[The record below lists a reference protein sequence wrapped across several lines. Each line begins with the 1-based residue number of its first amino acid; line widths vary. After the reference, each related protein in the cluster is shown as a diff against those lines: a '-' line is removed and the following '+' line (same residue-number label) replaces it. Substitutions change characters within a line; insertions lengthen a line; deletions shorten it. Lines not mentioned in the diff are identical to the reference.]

1 LKRIRHLAPWAA
13 ATLAV
18 GGIAAALLLA
28 GGSGPA
34 FVPVGGLQLRG
45 GTAAPSKQLRSA
57 LGWCG
62 TDAVADD
69 RHPDAV
75 AGRQIH
81 VIYAFPSDGADR
93 FATLAGPIASDV
105 AAMDAW
111 WRREDPSR
119 SPRFDLYAFPG
130 CAQGAGQLD
139 LSRVQL
145 EQPAGFYVDT
155 STRAARVIFELDRTF
170 ADPAKKYLVYYDG
183 PVDEPRLCGQSSL
196 VPDQGG
202 RYAYA
207 VVYAQA
213 CRADIGTGVVTAN
226 VAVHELT
233 HNLGAVPY
241 GGPPDACPGDSAHVC
256 DDPDDLMYP
265 YTRGQGLNAV
275 KLDTGH
281 NDYYEH
287 GQGWWD
293 IHNSSWLAHLDAPHH
308 ALNVSFGKS
317 TGSGQVTSDLPGIAC
332 PPTCSISWD
341 EGSAVT
347 LTATAGDSSRF
358 AGWSG
363 ACSSDPCS
371 VTLVTDQTAVAL
383 FAAQVDLKVVVR
395 QGAKAKGTVTSTPTG
410 ILCPP
415 TCTYTLDKGTRIRL
429 TATPG
434 PRSVFAG
441 WSGSCTGKTTCVVPM
456 LAASTVTATF
466 AASRPATGRA
476 LPLCKRGQKPTK
488 SKPCRR

>member
-1 LKRIRHLAPWAA
+1 LTRIRHVVPWAA

-18 GGIAAALLLA
+18 AGIAAALVLT
-28 GGSGPA
+28 GGSGPP
-34 FVPVGGLQLRG
+34 FVTAGGLQLRG
-45 GTAAPSKQLRSA
+45 GTAAPSKQSHSA
-57 LGWCG
+57 VGWCG

-75 AGRQIH
+75 TGRQIH

-93 FATLAGPIASDV
+93 FATIAGPIASDV

-119 SPRFDLYAFPG
+119 TLRFDLFAFPG
-130 CAQGAGQLD
+130 CEQGAGQLD

-145 EQPAGFYVDT
+145 EQPAGFYMDT
-155 STRAARVIFELDRTF
+155 STRAARIVFELDRTF

-183 PVDEPRLCGQSSL
+183 PVEEPRLCGQSSL
-196 VPDQGG
+196 MPDQGG
-202 RYAYA
+202 RYAYS

-226 VAVHELT
+226 VAIHEIG
-233 HNLGAVPY
+233 HNLGAVPP
-241 GGPPDACPGDSAHVC
+241 GGPPDACPGDNAHVC

-265 YTRGQGLNAV
+265 YTKGQGLNAV

-293 IHNSSWLAHLDAPHH
+293 LHNSTWLAHLDAPHH
-308 ALNVSFGKS
+308 VLNVSFGKS
-317 TGSGQVTSDLPGIAC
+317 TGSGQVTSDLPGVAC
-332 PPTCSISWD
+332 PPACSTSWD
-341 EGSAVT
+341 EGSTVT
-347 LTATAGDSSRF
+347 LTATAGDGSRF
-358 AGWSG
+358 VGWSG
-363 ACSSDPCS
+363 ACSADPCT
-371 VTLVTDQTAVAL
+371 VTLGTDQTAVAL
-383 FAAQVDLKVVVR
+383 FAAQIELNVVVR
-395 QGAKAKGTVTSTPTG
+395 RTGGARGTVTSMPVG

-415 TCTYTLDKGTRIRL
+415 NCTITLDKGTRIRL
-429 TATPG
+429 TANPG
-434 PRSVFAG
+434 AHSVFARWTG
-441 WSGSCTGKTTCVVPM
+441 ACSGKRTCSIPLGTTTTVG
-456 LAASTVTATF
+456 ASF
-466 AASRPATGRA
+466 AVARPPLCRPA
-476 LPLCKRGQKPTK
+476 QKPTK